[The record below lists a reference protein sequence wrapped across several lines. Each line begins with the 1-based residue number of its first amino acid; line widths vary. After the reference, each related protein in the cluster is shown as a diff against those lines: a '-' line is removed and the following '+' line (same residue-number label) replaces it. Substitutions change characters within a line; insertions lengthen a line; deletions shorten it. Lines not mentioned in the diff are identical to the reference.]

1 MNEQHEVIIQTS
13 GRGALNITAQVNEKI
28 VIRGAL
34 NMSLQPFT
42 LCHVFV
48 THTSASLMFTASED
62 PNALLDIEDYFQAK
76 VTDANPNYRHNN
88 EGDFDMSGHIRSI
101 LTGESKTIPIIDCK
115 LALGKFQGLFLYEH
129 RAGENSRKLI
139 VTLS

>member
-1 MNEQHEVIIQTS
+1 VSRQQALLIKTHN
-13 GRGALNITAQVNEKI
+13 RGATEITQLVNTFVTE
-28 VIRGAL
+28 
-34 NMSLQPFT
+34 STQSYT

-48 THTSASLMFTASED
+48 THTSASLMITGNED
-62 PNALLDIEDYFQAK
+62 SDVLLDIEDYFQAQ

-101 LTGESKTIPIIDCK
+101 LTGESKTIPIQAGR

>member
-1 MNEQHEVIIQTS
+1 VNEQHEVIIQTS

-48 THTSASLMFTASED
+48 THTSASLMITASED
-62 PNALLDIEDYFQAK
+62 LNALLDIEDYFQTQ

-101 LTGESKTIPIIDCK
+101 LTGESKTVPIIDCK

>member
-1 MNEQHEVIIQTS
+1 VNYQQVLLIKTHN
-13 GRGALNITAQVNEKI
+13 RGAIEITQLVNAIVDEFAQ
-28 VIRGAL
+28 
-34 NMSLQPFT
+34 SHT

-48 THTSASLMFTASED
+48 THTSASLMITGNED
-62 PNALLDIEDYFQAK
+62 ADVLLDIEDYFQAK

-101 LTGESKTIPIIDCK
+101 LTGESKTIPIQAGR

>member
-1 MNEQHEVIIQTS
+1 MSHQQALLIKTHN
-13 GRGALNITAQVNEKI
+13 RGAIEITQLVNAI
-28 VIRGAL
+28 VDEF
-34 NMSLQPFT
+34 SQSHT

-48 THTSASLMFTASED
+48 THTSASLMITGNED
-62 PNALLDIEDYFQAK
+62 TDVLLDIEDYFQDVVK
-76 VTDANPNYRHNN
+76 DGNPNYRHNN

>member
-1 MNEQHEVIIQTS
+1 MSHQQALLIKTHN
-13 GRGALNITAQVNEKI
+13 RGAIEITQLVNAI
-28 VIRGAL
+28 VDEFSQ
-34 NMSLQPFT
+34 NHT

-48 THTSASLMFTASED
+48 THTSASLMITGNED
-62 PNALLDIEDYFQAK
+62 ADVLLDIEDYFQDVVK
-76 VTDANPNYRHNN
+76 DGNPNYRHNN

-101 LTGESKTIPIIDCK
+101 LTGESKAIPIQAGR

-129 RAGENSRKLI
+129 RAGENARKLI

>member
-1 MNEQHEVIIQTS
+1 MNHQQALLIKTHN
-13 GRGALNITAQVNEKI
+13 RGATEITQLVNAVVTEF
-28 VIRGAL
+28 
-34 NMSLQPFT
+34 SQSYT
-42 LCHVFV
+42 LCHIFV
-48 THTSASLMFTASED
+48 THTSASLMITGNED
-62 PNALLDIEDYFQAK
+62 SDVLLDIEDYFQAQ

-88 EGDFDMSGHIRSI
+88 EGNFDMSGHIRSI

-129 RAGENSRKLI
+129 RAGENARKLI

>member
-1 MNEQHEVIIQTS
+1 MNYQQALLIKTHN
-13 GRGALNITAQVNEKI
+13 RGAIEITQLVNAI
-28 VIRGAL
+28 VDEF
-34 NMSLQPFT
+34 SQSHT

-48 THTSASLMFTASED
+48 THTSASLMITGNED
-62 PNALLDIEDYFQAK
+62 TDVLLDIEDYFQDVVK
-76 VTDANPNYRHNN
+76 DGNPNYRHNN

-129 RAGENSRKLI
+129 RAGENTRKLI

>member
-1 MNEQHEVIIQTS
+1 MSHQQALLIKTHN
-13 GRGALNITAQVNEKI
+13 RGAIEITQLVNTIVDEFAQ
-28 VIRGAL
+28 
-34 NMSLQPFT
+34 SHT

-48 THTSASLMFTASED
+48 AHTSASLMITGNED
-62 PNALLDIEDYFQAK
+62 ADVLLDIEDYFQDVVK
-76 VTDANPNYRHNN
+76 DGNPNYRHNN
-88 EGDFDMSGHIRSI
+88 EGDFDMSGHIRTI

-129 RAGENSRKLI
+129 RAGENTRKLI